1 MYADNALILTS
12 VLLGLFCVVGWGEHA
27 LYGGF
32 NRVYYTH
39 GVPFVSLRIPVAA
52 PAADMP
58 PVAPLQEQVGSAL
71 IGSLALLLVAR
82 DTYGFRR
89 QFFPSALFPGHL
101 VHGMLRFDRDQRR
114 VLLQG
119 FINAWILLLLL
130 VVVVFSIVG
139 PISLLARVLTLGIV
153 TAAIG
158 VPLLLERQRC
168 MKLARLAASAW
179 ETAC

>member
-1 MYADNALILTS
+1 MYADNALVLTT
-12 VLLGLFCVVGWGEHA
+12 VLLGLFCVVGLVEHA

-32 NRVYYTH
+32 NRMYYTH

-52 PAADMP
+52 PAANTP
-58 PVAPLQEQVGSAL
+58 PMAPVQEQVRSAL
-71 IGSLALLLVAR
+71 IGSLALLLVAP

-101 VHGMLRFDRDQRR
+101 MHGMLRFDRDQRR

-119 FINAWILLLLL
+119 FVNAWILLLLL
-130 VVVVFSIVG
+130 VVVVFSVVG
-139 PISLLARVLTLGIV
+139 PISLLARVLTLAIV
-153 TAAIG
+153 VFIIG

-168 MKLARLAASAW
+168 VNLARLAASAW